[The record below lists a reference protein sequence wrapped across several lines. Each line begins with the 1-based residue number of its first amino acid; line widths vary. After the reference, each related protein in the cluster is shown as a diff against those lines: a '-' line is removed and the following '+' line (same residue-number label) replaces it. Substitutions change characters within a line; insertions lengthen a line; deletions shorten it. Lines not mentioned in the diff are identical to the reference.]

1 MCMDIRTREDVMQIL
16 EQHWKWLENPKE
28 GEQAKFNDVDFE
40 KIEIDF
46 SGMDLRKVYFR
57 ECKFYDMNFTKANLS
72 KSQFISCNLSSA
84 NFENAN
90 MNRVTVQRCGCD
102 ETKFAKANLN
112 AALLL
117 NQSFRTCDFRQTN
130 FGNVCLRHSWFERCN
145 CAESQMEI
153 GCALLTQMIE
163 CDLTNAN
170 YHLDCTH
177 GYMEIAFTDC
187 VLNGFTKTITIQY

>member
-1 MCMDIRTREDVMQIL
+1 MDVRTKENVIQVL
-16 EQHWKWLENPKE
+16 EQHRKWLENPKE
-28 GEQAKFNDVDFE
+28 GEQAKFDGVDFE
-40 KIEIDF
+40 KMEIDF
-46 SGMDLRKVYFR
+46 SGMDLRKVYFHK
-57 ECKFYDMNFTKANLS
+57 CNFYDRNFTRANLS
-72 KSQFISCNLSSA
+72 ETQFISCNLSSA

-90 MNRVTVQRCGCD
+90 LHRVTLQRCRCD

-117 NQSFRTCDFRQTN
+117 NQSFRICDFRQAN

-153 GCALLTQMIE
+153 GHTLLTRMIE
-163 CDLTNAN
+163 CNLTNAN

-187 VLNGFTKTITIQY
+187 ILDGFIKTITFQY